1 MCDVVAKN
9 GTSEEWIIRRVGEF
23 LSPEFQEKEILR
35 NKSFLTDF
43 DYGLYK
49 IYIYI
54 IYNIKYNIILYY
66 I

>member
-43 DYGLYK
+43 VFG
-49 IYIYI
+49 
-54 IYNIKYNIILYY
+54 
-66 I
+66 